1 MRLKGK
7 WRSTPG
13 KDKVKEAS
21 KRLRVILKT
30 SRKLAVASDDLNGL
44 GVVSQLRA
52 ACRGYQD
59 PSSWL
64 FFGLIILAVLLGT
77 LILTLVCGG
86 LPDILTC
93 GNTTSKVSEPLYF
106 ISLKMYVNNATHIR
120 FYHLGMSVY
129 FKSKNHICF
138 FLKNN
143 LNYCYFFLYSTK
155 ILT

>member
-1 MRLKGK
+1 MRLKAK

-30 SRKLAVASDDLNGL
+30 SRKLAVTSDDLNGL

-64 FFGLIILAVLLGT
+64 FFGIIALAVLLGT
-77 LILTLVCGG
+77 FILTLVCGG

-93 GNTTSKVSEPLYF
+93 GNSTSKVSEPF
-106 ISLKMYVNNATHIR
+106 IWISIQINKNYNNTHMQ
-120 FYHLGMSVY
+120 FY
-129 FKSKNHICF
+129 
-138 FLKNN
+138 
-143 LNYCYFFLYSTK
+143 
-155 ILT
+155 